1 MQYKNM
7 YICACS
13 LVGQNARLRTLRSG
27 VRIPPGTPKLLNKKF
42 SNFFIA
48 QNHKKINKIQQKAQK
63 KELLKE
69 VHNPQIRTFKIGY
82 TKIIYQIKIYVNKKT
97 KKFKKIKTR
106 KKKSKNKELDNLQKE
121 KSSSI
126 NKKQKIN
133 NKHI

>member
-1 MQYKNM
+1 MQ
-7 YICACS
+7 A
-13 LVGQNARLRTLRSG
+13 LLALFL
-27 VRIPPGTPKLLNKKF
+27 PK
-42 SNFFIA
+42 
-48 QNHKKINKIQQKAQK
+48 NHKKNRQNATKSTK